1 MADDVSRDIPQLM
14 ARAESSLSAARLL
27 IDNGYFTEAVSRAY
41 YAMFYAATALLHSK
55 GITVSKH
62 SAVIAQVGK
71 YFAKTGQLEPR
82 LHRLLIDMFDERQL
96 ADYSGAG
103 FNAERAEVA
112 YQNAT
117 AFVETAR
124 DYFDKE
130 ERVEGTTT

>member
-41 YAMFYAATALLHSK
+41 YAMFYAATALLHSE

-62 SAVIAQVGK
+62 SAVIAQVGQ

-130 ERVEGTTT
+130 ERS